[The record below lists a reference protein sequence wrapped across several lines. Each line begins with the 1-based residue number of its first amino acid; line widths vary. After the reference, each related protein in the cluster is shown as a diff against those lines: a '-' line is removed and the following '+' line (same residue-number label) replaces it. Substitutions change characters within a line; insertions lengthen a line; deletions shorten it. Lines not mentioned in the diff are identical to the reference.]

1 MDRFFKVPFMSSR
14 GFIKALITL
23 MLGVFAVFPIPQAF
37 AEPASDVI
45 LQSTDDRYHDICILG
60 GHLYYNGEDGIM
72 RCGLDGSGLKIFSA
86 AAGSLFTDGETLYCG
101 TRSEITRISEDGTV
115 ERLLKVS
122 PLVNEGA
129 FAIMNTM
136 SHFTARGEWVYY
148 VLTMAQDYELWAVGT
163 DGQQNHRICSIC
175 PPDCEIEDV
184 FLSGSDDGIYV
195 RFSDPSEGSWSLV
208 RVLP

>member
-1 MDRFFKVPFMSSR
+1 
-14 GFIKALITL
+14 
-23 MLGVFAVFPIPQAF
+23 MLGIIIGI
-37 AEPASDVI
+37 ASIITIVTAIKGANDLIKRNLV
-45 LQSTDDRYHDICILG
+45 
-60 GHLYYNGEDGIM
+60 
-72 RCGLDGSGLKIFSA
+72 GSGKNTVDVKLMAGENEFTFDSA
-86 AAGSLFTDGETLYCG
+86 DELPAGLGPLPDGA
-101 TRSEITRISEDGTV
+101 V

-195 RFSDPSEGSWSLV
+195 RFSDLSEGSWSLV